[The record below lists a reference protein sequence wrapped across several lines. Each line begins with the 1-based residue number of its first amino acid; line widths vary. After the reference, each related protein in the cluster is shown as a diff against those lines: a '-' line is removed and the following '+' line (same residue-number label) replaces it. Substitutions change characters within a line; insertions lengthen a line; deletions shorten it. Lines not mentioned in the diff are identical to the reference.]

1 MKEES
6 DQKEIENLIKL
17 LEDKNN
23 YLQERERDLADKTE
37 ELLAQKDMLTAA
49 IEEVMLK
56 NDSLNKTLM
65 TLRDR
70 NFEMDQILYR
80 TSHDLR
86 SPLSSIWGILE
97 LAKAE
102 PQSASMK
109 EYQLH
114 IGNKVDQMDNL
125 LRSLSSL
132 SKAILEETS
141 YCLVSLRSIIQQVIE
156 ELKYL
161 PTWPN
166 VVVTQNLH
174 EKEFKTDVFLINIV
188 LQSVLSNAYIFRDQS
203 KAGIIHINSLQQNS
217 EVLIEVIDDG
227 DGIPETIANQI
238 FDMFYRGSEKSKGS
252 GLGLYVAKKA
262 LEKLNGSITQISNK
276 NKTQFTITLPL
287 LN

>member
-86 SPLSSIWGILE
+86 SPLSSIRGILE

-109 EYQLH
+109 
-114 IGNKVDQMDNL
+114 
-125 LRSLSSL
+125 
-132 SKAILEETS
+132 
-141 YCLVSLRSIIQQVIE
+141 
-156 ELKYL
+156 
-161 PTWPN
+161 
-166 VVVTQNLH
+166 
-174 EKEFKTDVFLINIV
+174 
-188 LQSVLSNAYIFRDQS
+188 
-203 KAGIIHINSLQQNS
+203 
-217 EVLIEVIDDG
+217 
-227 DGIPETIANQI
+227 
-238 FDMFYRGSEKSKGS
+238 
-252 GLGLYVAKKA
+252 
-262 LEKLNGSITQISNK
+262 
-276 NKTQFTITLPL
+276 
-287 LN
+287 